1 MPDGLTPASVL
12 QTGNR
17 AGDSRLAERL
27 RREVEGDVLFG
38 AFDRGRYATDA
49 SIYQID
55 PIGVVRAKSV
65 ADIQA
70 VLTLAREEG
79 VTVLPRGGGTSQCGQ
94 TVGESIVVDCARWFN
109 QQMSLDVENRRV
121 RVLPGMVLGQLNK
134 ALAKH
139 KLFFPIDPSTASR
152 ATIGGMAANNSSGAR
167 SIRYGLTVDNVRSID
182 AILADGSAHHFG
194 WVPGNLDGGDGSPGY
209 VELVQK
215 MRELA
220 ITNSDELKAR
230 IPKVL
235 RHVAGYNLH
244 RVDPGGHNM
253 ANLLV
258 GSEGTLAF
266 FTGLELDL
274 QPVPSKKVL
283 GVCHFPTFRKAMEAT
298 KELVTLGPDAVELV
312 DNTILTLSREMPQF
326 AATMAEV
333 VQGDPDCL
341 LLVEFSGDDTGDL
354 AAKLD
359 ALEAK
364 MADLGHD
371 RAVVKVTDPAW
382 QGRVWSV
389 REAGLN
395 IVMSM
400 KSAGKPISFIE
411 DCAIP
416 LEHLADFTSRLTEL
430 FEKNRTSG
438 TWYAHASVG
447 LLHVRPIVNLKEEA
461 GAKQM
466 RAIAEGAFE
475 MVAEYGGSHSGEHG
489 DGFVRSE
496 FTEKMVGPQ
505 LARAYEQ
512 VKDTFDPAGL
522 FNPGTV
528 VRPPAMD
535 DRDLFRFKPGYAEAP
550 LKTALDWSEWGG
562 LLGATEMCNNNG
574 TCRKMA
580 PDVMCPSFRVTQD
593 EQHVTRGRAN
603 TLRLALS
610 GQLGPD
616 AISSEEM
623 RETLDL
629 CVGCKGCRR
638 ECPTGVDM
646 AKMKIEVMH
655 HYHAKNGWSLKDR
668 LIARL
673 PRYAKWGALF
683 APLLNLHGLLPGTA
697 WLGEQVAGF
706 HRARSLPK
714 WAGSPF
720 RTVEAGVWPL
730 GNDGKDVVL
739 FNDTFNSAF
748 EPEILRA
755 SLKVLRAAGYR
766 VHAIEAEGR
775 PLCCGRTYLSVGMV
789 DEARAEAKRAVEAL
803 KPYMDAGVPVVGLE
817 PACLLTLRD
826 EFHAMLPGADTQK
839 LSDNAFLLEEF
850 LANEHKAGRLALD
863 LKPLAQT
870 KALLHGHCHQ
880 KSFGVVGAVQ
890 QVLGLVP
897 GLKTE
902 LIDSSCCG
910 MAGSFGY
917 DAKHWD
923 VSQAMAEASLLPA
936 VREAGPDTLI
946 VADGTS
952 CRHQIKDGTK
962 RQALHVAEVLER
974 ALA

>member
-1 MPDGLTPASVL
+1 MPDGFTPASAL

-17 AGDSRLAERL
+17 VGDSRLAARL
-27 RREVEGDVLFG
+27 RREVEGDVLFD

-65 ADIQA
+65 TDIQA

-109 QQMSLDVENRRV
+109 DQMSLDVENRRV
-121 RVLPGMVLGQLNK
+121 RVRPGMVLGQLNK

-139 KLFFPIDPSTASR
+139 RLFFPIDPSTASR

-194 WVPGNLDGGDGSPGY
+194 WVPGNLAGGDGSPGY

-220 ITNSDELKAR
+220 IANSEELKAR

-244 RVDPGGHNM
+244 RVDPAGHNM

-266 FTGLELDL
+266 FTALELDL

-341 LLVEFSGDDTGDL
+341 LLVEFSGDGTGDL

-359 ALEAK
+359 ALEAM

-416 LEHLADFTSRLTEL
+416 LEHLADFTTRLTEL
-430 FEKNRTSG
+430 FEQHGTSG

-466 RAIAEGAFE
+466 RAIAEGAFA

-512 VKDTFDPAGL
+512 VKDAFDPDGL

-535 DRDLFRFKPGYAEAP
+535 DRDLFRFKPGYAEVP
-550 LKTALDWSEWGG
+550 LQTALDWSEWGG
-562 LLGATEMCNNNG
+562 FLGAAEMCNNNG

-646 AKMKIEVMH
+646 AKMKIEVLH
-655 HYHAKNGWSLKDR
+655 HYHAKHGRSLKDR
-668 LIARL
+668 LIAHL
-673 PRYAKWGALF
+673 PRYAKWGALLS
-683 APLLNLHGLLPGTA
+683 PLLNLHGLLPGTA

-706 HRARSLPK
+706 HRQRSLPR

-720 RTVEAGVWPL
+720 RTVEAGSWPIQ
-730 GNDGKDVVL
+730 GDGMDVVL

-755 SLKVLRAAGYR
+755 TLKVLRAAGYR

-789 DEARAEAKRAVEAL
+789 EEARAEARRTVEAL
-803 KPYMDAGVPVVGLE
+803 KPYVDAGVPVVGLE

-826 EFHAMLPGADTQK
+826 EFHAVLPGTDTQK
-839 LSDNAFLLEEF
+839 LSDNAFMLEEF
-850 LANEHKAGRLALD
+850 LANEAKTGRLSLN
-863 LKPLAQT
+863 LKPLPQS

-880 KSFGVVGAVQ
+880 KSFGAVGAVQ
-890 QVLGLVP
+890 QVLALVP
-897 GLKTE
+897 GLETS
-902 LIDSSCCG
+902 LIESSCCG

-917 DAKHWD
+917 DAKHWE
-923 VSQAMAEASLLPA
+923 VSQAMAEASLLPT

-952 CRHQIKDGTK
+952 CRHQIKDGAS
-962 RQALHVAEVLER
+962 RNALHVAEVLAA
-974 ALA
+974 ALT

>member
-1 MPDGLTPASVL
+1 MPEGLTPASVL
-12 QTGNR
+12 QSGAR
-17 AGDSRLAERL
+17 VGDSRLAERL
-27 RREVEGDVLFG
+27 RREVEGDVWFD
-38 AFDRGRYATDA
+38 AFNRGRYATDA

-55 PIGVVRAKSV
+55 PIGVVRAKSI

-109 QQMSLDVENRRV
+109 DVISLDVENRRV
-121 RVLPGMVLGQLNK
+121 RVRPGMVLGELNK
-134 ALAKH
+134 SLAKH
-139 KLFFPIDPSTASR
+139 RLFFPVDPSTASR

-182 AILADGSAHHFG
+182 AVLADGSAHHFG

-209 VELVQK
+209 VALVQR
-215 MRELA
+215 MRDLA
-220 ITNSDELKAR
+220 IANADELKAR

-244 RVDPGGHNM
+244 RVDPAGHNM
-253 ANLLV
+253 ANMLV

-266 FTGLELDL
+266 FTGVELDL
-274 QPVPSKKVL
+274 QPVPARKVL
-283 GVCHFPTFRKAMEAT
+283 GVCHFPTFRSAMEST
-298 KELVTLGPDAVELV
+298 QHLVTLGPDAVELV

-326 AATMAEV
+326 AATMREV
-333 VQGDPDCL
+333 VKGEPNCL
-341 LLVEFSGDDTGDL
+341 LLVEFAGDHAQELSERLDELDGMMSRLGYPDSVVRITEP
-354 AAKLD
+354 AA
-359 ALEAK
+359 
-364 MADLGHD
+364 
-371 RAVVKVTDPAW
+371 

-430 FEKNRTSG
+430 FERHGTSG

-447 LLHVRPIVNLKEEA
+447 LLHVRPVINLKEEA
-461 GAKQM
+461 GARQM

-475 MVAEYGGSHSGEHG
+475 LVAKYGGSHSGEHG

-496 FTEKMVGPQ
+496 FTEKMLGSK
-505 LARAYEQ
+505 LARAFEQ
-512 VKDTFDPAGL
+512 VKDSFDPAGL
-522 FNPGTV
+522 FNPGTI
-528 VRPPAMD
+528 VRPPAID
-535 DRDLFRFKPGYAEAP
+535 DRDLFRYKPGYQAEP
-550 LKTALDWSEWGG
+550 IETALDWSEWGG
-562 LLGATEMCNNNG
+562 FLGAAEMCNNNG

-580 PDVMCPSFRVTQD
+580 PDVMCPSFRVTLD

-623 RETLDL
+623 RDTLDL

-646 AKMKIEVMH
+646 AKMKVEALY
-655 HYHAKNGWSLKDR
+655 HYHRRHGWSLKDR
-668 LIARL
+668 MVAHL
-673 PRYAKWGALF
+673 PRYAAWGSRL
-683 APLLNLHGLLPGTA
+683 APMLNLNSVIPGIGLMTEKAL
-697 WLGEQVAGF
+697 GF
-706 HRARSLPK
+706 HRKRSLPT
-714 WAGSPF
+714 WWSRPF
-720 RTVEAGVWPL
+720 RAREAMTPTIGT
-730 GNDGKDVVL
+730 GEKDVVL
-739 FNDTFNSAF
+739 FADTFNSAF
-748 EPEILRA
+748 EPEIVRAALR
-755 SLKVLRAAGYR
+755 VLRAGDYR
-766 VHAIEAEGR
+766 VHSVEAGGR

-789 DEARAEAKRAVEAL
+789 DQARAEARRTVEAL
-803 KPYMDAGVPVVGLE
+803 QPNVEAGVPVVGLE

-826 EFHAMLPGADTQK
+826 EFHALLPGSATEA
-839 LSDNAFLLEEF
+839 LSARAFLLEEF
-850 LANEHKAGRLALD
+850 LADEHKTGRLSLD
-863 LKPLAQT
+863 LKPLPQSQ
-870 KALLHGHCHQ
+870 ALLHGHCHQ
-880 KSFGVVGAVQ
+880 KSFGVMGAVQ
-890 QVLGLVP
+890 KTLALVP
-897 GLKTE
+897 NLATT
-902 LIDSSCCG
+902 LIESSCCG

-936 VREAGPDTLI
+936 VRNADPEILI

-952 CRHQIKDGTK
+952 CRHQIKDGTG
-962 RQALHVAEVLER
+962 RHALHVAEVLAQ
-974 ALA
+974 AL

>member
-1 MPDGLTPASVL
+1 MPDGFTPASEL
-12 QTGNR
+12 QTGAR
-17 AGDSRLAERL
+17 IGDSRLAERL
-27 RREVEGDVLFG
+27 RREVEGDVLFD
-38 AFDRGRYATDA
+38 AFERGRYSTDA
-49 SIYQID
+49 SIYQVE

-65 ADIQA
+65 MDIQA
-70 VLTLAREEG
+70 VLSLAREEG

-109 QQMSLDVENRRV
+109 DQMALDVENRRV
-121 RVLPGMVLGQLNK
+121 RVRPGMVLGQLNK

-139 KLFFPIDPSTASR
+139 KLFFPVDPSTASR

-167 SIRYGLTVDNVRSID
+167 SIKYGLTVDNVRSID
-182 AILADGSAHHFG
+182 ALLADGSAHHFG
-194 WVPGNLDGGDGSPGY
+194 WVPGNLVGGDGSPCY
-209 VELVQK
+209 VELVQR
-215 MRELA
+215 MRELS
-220 ITNSDELKAR
+220 ITNAEELKAR
-230 IPKVL
+230 IPQVL

-244 RVDPGGHNM
+244 RVDPAGHNM
-253 ANLLV
+253 ANMLV

-274 QPVPSKKVL
+274 QPLPTKKVL
-283 GVCHFPTFRKAMEAT
+283 GVCHFPGFRNAMAAT
-298 KELVTLGPDAVELV
+298 KELVSLGPDAVELV

-333 VQGDPDCL
+333 VMGDPNCL
-341 LLVEFSGDDTGDL
+341 LLVEFSGDDAKDL
-354 AAKLD
+354 QARLD
-359 ALEAK
+359 ALDA
-364 MADLGHD
+364 MMTSLGYPN
-371 RAVVKVTDPAW
+371 AVVQITDSAW

-416 LEHLADFTSRLTEL
+416 LENLADFTTRLTEL
-430 FEKNRTSG
+430 FEANGTSG

-447 LLHVRPIVNLKEEA
+447 LLHVRPVINLKEEA

-466 RAIAEGAFE
+466 RTIAEGAFE
-475 MVAEYGGSHSGEHG
+475 LVAEYGGSHSGEHG

-496 FTEKMVGPQ
+496 FTEKMLGPQ
-505 LARAYEQ
+505 LARAYED
-512 VKDTFDPAGL
+512 VKDAFDPAGL

-535 DRDLFRFKPGYAEAP
+535 DRDLFRFKPGYAEVP

-562 LLGATEMCNNNG
+562 FLGAAEMCNNNG

-603 TLRLALS
+603 SLRLALS

-616 AISSEEM
+616 AVSSEEM

-655 HYHAKNGWSLKDR
+655 HYHAKHGWSLKDK
-668 LIARL
+668 LIASL
-673 PRYAKWGALF
+673 PRYARWGALF
-683 APLLNLHGLLPGTA
+683 SPLLNLHGLLPGTA
-697 WLGEQVAGF
+697 WLGEQLAGF
-706 HRARSLPK
+706 HRQRSLPK
-714 WAGSPF
+714 WSGNPF
-720 RTVEAGVWPL
+720 RSVEAGTWPL
-730 GNDGKDVVL
+730 GQDGKDVVL
-739 FNDTFNSAF
+739 FADTFNTAF
-748 EPEILRA
+748 EPGILRA
-755 SLKVLRAAGYR
+755 SLKVLTAAGYR
-766 VHAIEAEGR
+766 VHAVEAGGR
-775 PLCCGRTYLSVGMV
+775 PLCCGRSYLSVGMV
-789 DEARAEAKRAVEAL
+789 DKARAEAERTVQAL
-803 KPYMDAGVPVVGLE
+803 KPYVDAGVPVVGLE

-826 EFHAMLPGADTQK
+826 EFHAVLPGPDTDA
-839 LSDNAFLLEEF
+839 LSAKAFMLEEF
-850 LANEHKAGRLALD
+850 LADEAKSGRLELD
-863 LKPLAQT
+863 LKPLRES

-890 QVLGLVP
+890 QVLALVP
-897 GLKTE
+897 GLETS

-923 VSQAMAEASLLPA
+923 VSQAMAEAALLPA
-936 VREAGPDTLI
+936 VREAGADTLI

-952 CRHQIKDGTK
+952 CRHQIKDGAQRK
-962 RQALHVAEVLER
+962 ALHVAEVLER

>member
-1 MPDGLTPASVL
+1 
-12 QTGNR
+12 
-17 AGDSRLAERL
+17 
-27 RREVEGDVLFG
+27 
-38 AFDRGRYATDA
+38 
-49 SIYQID
+49 
-55 PIGVVRAKSV
+55 
-65 ADIQA
+65 
-70 VLTLAREEG
+70 
-79 VTVLPRGGGTSQCGQ
+79 
-94 TVGESIVVDCARWFN
+94 
-109 QQMSLDVENRRV
+109 
-121 RVLPGMVLGQLNK
+121 
-134 ALAKH
+134 
-139 KLFFPIDPSTASR
+139 
-152 ATIGGMAANNSSGAR
+152 
-167 SIRYGLTVDNVRSID
+167 
-182 AILADGSAHHFG
+182 
-194 WVPGNLDGGDGSPGY
+194 
-209 VELVQK
+209 
-215 MRELA
+215 
-220 ITNSDELKAR
+220 
-230 IPKVL
+230 
-235 RHVAGYNLH
+235 
-244 RVDPGGHNM
+244 
-253 ANLLV
+253 
-258 GSEGTLAF
+258 
-266 FTGLELDL
+266 
-274 QPVPSKKVL
+274 
-283 GVCHFPTFRKAMEAT
+283 
-298 KELVTLGPDAVELV
+298 
-312 DNTILTLSREMPQF
+312 
-326 AATMAEV
+326 
-333 VQGDPDCL
+333 
-341 LLVEFSGDDTGDL
+341 
-354 AAKLD
+354 
-359 ALEAK
+359 

-371 RAVVKVTDPAW
+371 RAVVKVTDPGW

-430 FEKNRTSG
+430 FEKNGTSG

-461 GAKQM
+461 GARQM
-466 RAIAEGAFE
+466 RAIAEGAFA

-512 VKDTFDPAGL
+512 VKDAFDPQGL

-528 VRPPAMD
+528 VRPPRMD
-535 DRDLFRFKPGYAEAP
+535 ERDLFRFKPDYHEEP
-550 LKTALDWSEWGG
+550 LQTALDWSEWGG
-562 LLGATEMCNNNG
+562 LLGAAEMCNNNG

-646 AKMKIEVMH
+646 ARMKIETLY
-655 HYHAKNGWSLKDR
+655 HYHKRHGWSLKDR
-668 LIARL
+668 LVAHL
-673 PRYAKWGALF
+673 PRYARWGALF
-683 APLLNLHGLLPGTA
+683 APLLNLHGLLPGA
-697 WLGEQVAGF
+697 GCLGEKLAGF
-706 HRARSLPK
+706 HRERSLPR
-714 WAGSPF
+714 WAGNPF
-720 RTVEAGVWPL
+720 RPIEAGAHPL
-730 GNDGKDVVL
+730 GQDKKDVVL
-739 FNDTFNSAF
+739 FSDTFNSAF
-748 EPEILRA
+748 EPAIPRA
-755 SLKVLRAAGYR
+755 ALKVLQAAGYR
-766 VHAIEAEGR
+766 VHAIEAEDR

-789 DEARAEAKRAVEAL
+789 DQARAEAKRTVEAL
-803 KPYMDAGVPVVGLE
+803 KPYVEAGVPVVGLE

-826 EFHAMLPGADTQK
+826 EFHAVLPGADTQK

-850 LANEHKAGRLALD
+850 LAHELDAGRLSLK
-863 LKPLAQT
+863 LKPLVQRQ
-870 KALLHGHCHQ
+870 ALLHGHCHQ

-890 QVLGLVP
+890 KILAQVP
-897 GLKTE
+897 DLKTD

-936 VREAGPDTLI
+936 VRDATPDTLI

-952 CRHQIKDGTK
+952 CRHQIKDGSG
-962 RQALHVAEVLER
+962 RRPLHVAEVLAA

>member
-1 MPDGLTPASVL
+1 MPDGLTPASAL
-12 QTGNR
+12 QTGKR
-17 AGDSRLAERL
+17 LGDSRLGERL
-27 RREVEGDVLFG
+27 RREVKGDVLFG

-49 SIYQID
+49 SIYQVE
-55 PIGVVRAKSV
+55 PVGVVRPKSI

-94 TVGESIVVDCARWFN
+94 TVGESLVVDCARWFN
-109 QQMSLDVENRRV
+109 CQMALDVENRRV
-121 RVLPGMVLGQLNK
+121 RVRPGMVLGQLNK

-139 KLFFPIDPSTASR
+139 GLFFPIDPSTASR

-194 WVPGNLDGGDGSPGY
+194 WVPGNLDAGEGSPGY

-220 ITNSDELKAR
+220 IANREELKAR

-244 RVDPGGHNM
+244 RVDPAGHNM

-274 QPVPSKKVL
+274 QPVPAKKVL
-283 GVCHFPTFRKAMEAT
+283 GVCHFPTFRSAMEAT
-298 KELVTLGPDAVELV
+298 KELVALGPDAVELV
-312 DNTILTLSREMPQF
+312 DHTILTLSREMPQF

-333 VQGDPDCL
+333 VRGNPDCL
-341 LLVEFSGDDTGDL
+341 LLVEFSGDDGQTL
-354 AAKLD
+354 AAKLE
-359 ALEAK
+359 ALETT
-364 MADLGHD
+364 MAGLGFDSAVVPVTD
-371 RAVVKVTDPAW
+371 RAW
-382 QGRVWSV
+382 QARVWSV

-416 LEHLADFTSRLTEL
+416 LEHLADFTTRLTEL
-430 FEKNRTSG
+430 FERHGTSG

-447 LLHVRPIVNLKEEA
+447 LLHVRPIINLKEEA

-496 FTEKMVGPQ
+496 FTERMLGPQ
-505 LARAYEQ
+505 LARAYER
-512 VKDTFDPAGL
+512 VKDTFDPKGL
-522 FNPGTV
+522 FNPGTL

-535 DRDLFRFKPGYAEAP
+535 DRALFRYKPGYGAAP
-550 LKTALDWSEWGG
+550 LETALDWSEWGG
-562 LLGATEMCNNNG
+562 FLGAAEMCNNNG

-603 TLRLALS
+603 SLRLALS

-616 AISSEEM
+616 ALTSEEM

-629 CVGCKGCRR
+629 CVSCKGCRR

-646 AKMKIEVMH
+646 AKMKIEVLH
-655 HYHAKNGWSLKDR
+655 HYHAKHGWRLKDR
-668 LIARL
+668 LIAHL
-673 PRYAKWGALF
+673 PRYAKWTGML
-683 APLLNLHGLLPGTA
+683 APVLNLNSVLPGSG
-697 WLGEQVAGF
+697 WLREKLAGF
-706 HRARSLPK
+706 HRERSLPQ
-714 WAGSPF
+714 WAGNPF
-720 RTVEAGVWPL
+720 RSAEAGAGL
-730 GNDGKDVVL
+730 FAGSGKDVVL
-739 FNDTFNSAF
+739 FADTFNSAF
-748 EPEILRA
+748 EPAILRA
-755 SLKVLRAAGYR
+755 ALKVLRAGGYR
-766 VHAIEAEGR
+766 VHAVEAGGR

-789 DEARAEAKRAVEAL
+789 DKARAEARRTVEAL
-803 KPYMDAGVPVVGLE
+803 KPYVDAGVPVVGLE

-826 EFHAMLPGADTQK
+826 EFHALLPGAETVA
-839 LSDNAFLLEEF
+839 LAARAFLLEEF
-850 LANEHKAGRLALD
+850 LADEARAGRLSLD
-863 LKPLAQT
+863 LKPLAER

-880 KSFGVVGAVQ
+880 KSFGAVGAVQ
-890 QVLGLVP
+890 QVLALVP
-897 GLKTE
+897 GLETS
-902 LIDSSCCG
+902 LIESSCCG

-923 VSQAMAEASLLPA
+923 ASQAMAEMSLLPA
-936 VREAGPDTLI
+936 VREAGPGTLI

-952 CRHQIKDGTK
+952 CRHQIKDGAA

-974 ALA
+974 ALP

>member
-1 MPDGLTPASVL
+1 MPDGLTPASAL
-12 QTGNR
+12 QTGKR
-17 AGDSRLAERL
+17 IGDSRLAQRL
-27 RREVEGDVLFG
+27 RREVEGDVLFD
-38 AFDRGRYATDA
+38 AFERGRYSTDA
-49 SIYQID
+49 SIYQVE

-65 ADIQA
+65 TDIQA

-109 QQMSLDVENRRV
+109 GQMALDVENRRV
-121 RVLPGMVLGQLNK
+121 RVRPGMVLGQLNK

-167 SIRYGLTVDNVRSID
+167 SIKYGLTVDNVRSID
-182 AILADGSAHHFG
+182 ALLADGSAHHFG

-209 VELVQK
+209 VALVQK

-220 ITNSDELKAR
+220 ITNSNELKAR
-230 IPKVL
+230 IPQVL

-244 RVDPGGHNM
+244 RVDPAGHNM

-274 QPVPSKKVL
+274 QPLPTKKVL
-283 GVCHFPTFRKAMEAT
+283 GVCHFPGFRNAMAAT
-298 KELVTLGPDAVELV
+298 KELVSLGPDAVELV

-333 VQGDPDCL
+333 VKGEPNCL
-341 LLVEFSGDDTGDL
+341 LLVEFSGDDAKDL
-354 AAKLD
+354 QARLD
-359 ALEAK
+359 ALDAMMTK
-364 MADLGHD
+364 LGYPD
-371 RAVVKVTDPAW
+371 AVVQIIDSAW

-400 KSAGKPISFIE
+400 KAAGKPISFIE

-416 LEHLADFTSRLTEL
+416 LEHLADFTTRLTEL
-430 FEKNRTSG
+430 FEANGTSG

-447 LLHVRPIVNLKEEA
+447 LLHVRPVINLKEEA

-466 RAIAEGAFE
+466 RTIAEGAFE
-475 MVAEYGGSHSGEHG
+475 LVAEYGGSHSGEHG

-496 FTEKMVGPQ
+496 FTEKMLGPQ
-505 LARAYEQ
+505 LARAYEE
-512 VKDTFDPAGL
+512 VKDAFDPAGL

-535 DRDLFRFKPGYAEAP
+535 DRDLFRFKPGYHEEP

-562 LLGATEMCNNNG
+562 FLGAAEMCNNNG

-603 TLRLALS
+603 SLRLALS

-655 HYHAKNGWSLKDR
+655 HYHAKHGWSLKDK
-668 LIARL
+668 LVAHL
-673 PRYAKWGALF
+673 PKYALWGALF
-683 APLLNLHGLLPGTA
+683 APLLNLHGLIPGTA
-697 WLGEQVAGF
+697 WLGEQLAGF
-706 HRARSLPK
+706 HRHRSLPK
-714 WAGSPF
+714 WAGNPF
-720 RTVEAGVWPL
+720 RTVEAGTHPL
-730 GNDGKDVVL
+730 AGDGKDVVL
-739 FNDTFNSAF
+739 FADTFNSAF
-748 EPEILRA
+748 EPDILRA
-755 SLKVLRAAGYR
+755 SLKVLGAAGYR
-766 VHAIEAEGR
+766 VHAVEAGGK

-789 DEARAEAKRAVEAL
+789 DKARAEAERTVKAL
-803 KPYMDAGVPVVGLE
+803 KPYVDAGVPVIGLE

-826 EFHAMLPGADTQK
+826 EFHAMLPGPDTEA
-839 LSDNAFLLEEF
+839 LSAKAFMLEEF
-850 LANEHKAGRLALD
+850 LADEHKEGRLTLD
-863 LKPLAQT
+863 LKPLAQS

-880 KSFGVVGAVQ
+880 KSFGVVGAAQ
-890 QVLGLVP
+890 QVLALVP
-897 GLKTE
+897 GLETS

-923 VSQAMAEASLLPA
+923 VSQAMAEAALLPA
-936 VREAGPDTLI
+936 VRDADAGTLI

-952 CRHQIKDGTK
+952 CRHQIKDGASRK
-962 RQALHVAEVLER
+962 ALHVAEVLER
-974 ALA
+974 ALV

>member
-1 MPDGLTPASVL
+1 MPDGFTPASEL
-12 QTGNR
+12 QTGAR
-17 AGDSRLAERL
+17 VGDSRLAERL
-27 RREVEGDVLFG
+27 RREVEGDVLFD
-38 AFDRGRYATDA
+38 AFERGRYSTDA
-49 SIYQID
+49 SIYQVE

-65 ADIQA
+65 TDIQA
-70 VLTLAREEG
+70 VLSLAREEG

-109 QQMSLDVENRRV
+109 DQMALDVENRRV
-121 RVLPGMVLGQLNK
+121 RVRPGMVLGQLNK

-167 SIRYGLTVDNVRSID
+167 SIKYGLTVDNVRSID
-182 AILADGSAHHFG
+182 ALLADGSAHHFG
-194 WVPGNLDGGDGSPGY
+194 WVPGNLVGGNGSPCY
-209 VELVQK
+209 VELVQR
-215 MRELA
+215 MRELS
-220 ITNSDELKAR
+220 ITNAEELKAR
-230 IPKVL
+230 IPQVL

-244 RVDPGGHNM
+244 RVDPAGHNM
-253 ANLLV
+253 ANMLV

-274 QPVPSKKVL
+274 QPLPTKKVL
-283 GVCHFPTFRKAMEAT
+283 GVCHFPGFRNAMAAT
-298 KELVTLGPDAVELV
+298 KELVSLGPDAVELV

-333 VQGDPDCL
+333 VMGDPNCL
-341 LLVEFSGDDTGDL
+341 LLVEFSGDDAKDL
-354 AAKLD
+354 QARLD
-359 ALEAK
+359 ALDA
-364 MADLGHD
+364 MMTSLGYPN
-371 RAVVKVTDPAW
+371 AVVQITDSAW

-416 LEHLADFTSRLTEL
+416 LENLADFTTRLTEL
-430 FEKNRTSG
+430 FEANGTSG

-447 LLHVRPIVNLKEEA
+447 LLHVRPVINLKEEA

-466 RAIAEGAFE
+466 RTIAEGAFE
-475 MVAEYGGSHSGEHG
+475 LVAEYGGSHSGEHG

-496 FTEKMVGPQ
+496 FTEKMLGPQ
-505 LARAYEQ
+505 LARAYED
-512 VKDTFDPAGL
+512 VKDAFDPAGL

-535 DRDLFRFKPGYAEAP
+535 DRDLFRFKPGYAEVP

-562 LLGATEMCNNNG
+562 FLGAAEMCNNNG

-603 TLRLALS
+603 SLRLALS

-616 AISSEEM
+616 AVSSEEM

-655 HYHAKNGWSLKDR
+655 HYHAKHGWCLKDK
-668 LIARL
+668 LIASL
-673 PRYAKWGALF
+673 PRYARWGALF
-683 APLLNLHGLLPGTA
+683 SPLLNLHGLLPGTA
-697 WLGEQVAGF
+697 WLGEQLAGF
-706 HRARSLPK
+706 HRQRSLPK
-714 WAGSPF
+714 WSGNPF
-720 RTVEAGVWPL
+720 RSVEAGTWPL
-730 GNDGKDVVL
+730 GQDGKDVVL
-739 FNDTFNSAF
+739 FADTFNTAF
-748 EPEILRA
+748 EPGILRA
-755 SLKVLRAAGYR
+755 SLKVLTAAGYR
-766 VHAIEAEGR
+766 VHAVEAGGR

-789 DEARAEAKRAVEAL
+789 DKARAEAERTVQAL
-803 KPYMDAGVPVVGLE
+803 KPYVDAGVPVVGLE

-826 EFHAMLPGADTQK
+826 EFHAVLPGPDTDA
-839 LSDNAFLLEEF
+839 LSAKAFMLEEF
-850 LANEHKAGRLALD
+850 LADEAKSGRLELD
-863 LKPLAQT
+863 LKPLRES

-890 QVLGLVP
+890 QVLALVP
-897 GLKTE
+897 GLETS

-923 VSQAMAEASLLPA
+923 VSQAMAEAALLPA
-936 VREAGPDTLI
+936 VREAGADTLI

-952 CRHQIKDGTK
+952 CRHQIKDGAQRK
-962 RQALHVAEVLER
+962 ALHVAEVLER

>member
-1 MPDGLTPASVL
+1 MPDGFTPASEL
-12 QTGNR
+12 QTGR
-17 AGDSRLAERL
+17 RVGDSRLAERL
-27 RREVEGDVLFG
+27 RREVEGDVLFD
-38 AFDRGRYATDA
+38 AFERGRYSTDA
-49 SIYQID
+49 SIYQVE

-70 VLTLAREEG
+70 VMSLAREEG

-109 QQMSLDVENRRV
+109 SQMSLDVENRRV
-121 RVLPGMVLGQLNK
+121 RVRPGMVLGQLNK

-167 SIRYGLTVDNVRSID
+167 SIKYGLTVDNVRSID
-182 AILADGSAHHFG
+182 ALLADGSAHHFG

-244 RVDPGGHNM
+244 RVDPAGHNM

-274 QPVPSKKVL
+274 QPVPARKVL
-283 GVCHFPTFRKAMEAT
+283 GVCHFPGFRNAMAAT

-333 VQGDPDCL
+333 VKGDPNCL
-341 LLVEFSGDDTGDL
+341 LLVEFSGDD
-354 AAKLD
+354 AKELQARLD
-359 ALEAK
+359 ALDA
-364 MADLGHD
+364 MMTSLGYPD
-371 RAVVKVTDPAW
+371 AVVQVTDSAW

-416 LEHLADFTSRLTEL
+416 LENLADFTTRLTEL
-430 FEKNRTSG
+430 FEANGTSG

-447 LLHVRPIVNLKEEA
+447 LLHVRPVINLKEEA

-466 RAIAEGAFE
+466 RTIAEGAFE
-475 MVAEYGGSHSGEHG
+475 LVAEYGGSHSGEHG

-496 FTEKMVGPQ
+496 FTEKMLGPK
-505 LARAYEQ
+505 LARAYEEI
-512 VKDTFDPAGL
+512 KDTFDPAGL

-535 DRDLFRFKPGYAEAP
+535 ERDLFRFKPGYHEEP

-562 LLGATEMCNNNG
+562 FLGAAEMCNNNG

-655 HYHAKNGWSLKDR
+655 HYHAKHGWKLKDR
-668 LIARL
+668 LVAGL
-673 PRYAKWGALF
+673 PRYAKWAALL
-683 APLLNLHGLLPGTA
+683 APMINLNSLVPGSG
-697 WLGEQVAGF
+697 WLREKVAGF
-706 HRARSLPK
+706 HRERSLPK

-720 RTVEAGVWPL
+720 RSVEAGTWPL
-730 GNDGKDVVL
+730 GQDGKDVVL
-739 FNDTFNSAF
+739 FADTFNTAF
-748 EPEILRA
+748 EPGILRA

-766 VHAIEAEGR
+766 VHAVEAAGR

-789 DEARAEAKRAVEAL
+789 EKARAEARRTVTAL
-803 KPYMDAGVPVVGLE
+803 KPYVDAGVPVVGLE

-826 EFHAMLPGADTQK
+826 EFHAVLPGADTQA
-839 LSDNAFLLEEF
+839 LSDKAFMLEEF
-850 LANEHKAGRLALD
+850 LADEAKAGRLKLD
-863 LKPLAQT
+863 LKPLAQS

-897 GLKTE
+897 GLETS

-923 VSQAMAEASLLPA
+923 VSQAMAEAALLPA

-952 CRHQIKDGTK
+952 CRHQIKDGAK
-962 RQALHVAEVLER
+962 QRALHVAEVLER

>member
-496 FTEKMVGPQ
+496 FTETMVGPQ

>member
-1 MPDGLTPASVL
+1 MPDGFTPASVL

-17 AGDSRLAERL
+17 VGDSKLAERL
-27 RREVEGDVLFG
+27 WREVEGDVLFD
-38 AFDRGRYATDA
+38 AFERGRYSTDA
-49 SIYQID
+49 SIYQVE

-70 VLTLAREEG
+70 VMSLAREEG

-109 QQMSLDVENRRV
+109 DQMSLDVENRRV
-121 RVLPGMVLGQLNK
+121 RVRPGMVLGQLNK

-139 KLFFPIDPSTASR
+139 KLFFPIDPSTANR
-152 ATIGGMAANNSSGAR
+152 ATVGGMAANNSSGAR
-167 SIRYGLTVDNVRSID
+167 SIKYGLTVHSVRSID
-182 AILADGSAHHFG
+182 ALLADGSAHHFG

-220 ITNSDELKAR
+220 IINSDELRAR
-230 IPKVL
+230 IPQVL

-244 RVDPGGHNM
+244 RVDPAGHNM

-274 QPVPSKKVL
+274 QPVPAKKVL
-283 GVCHFPTFRKAMEAT
+283 GVCHFPGFRNAMAAT

-333 VQGDPDCL
+333 VKGDPNCL
-341 LLVEFSGDDTGDL
+341 LLVEFSGDDAKDL
-354 AAKLD
+354 QARLD
-359 ALEAK
+359 ALEA
-364 MADLGHD
+364 MMTSLGYPD
-371 RAVVKVTDPAW
+371 AVVQVTDSAW

-416 LEHLADFTSRLTEL
+416 LEHLADFTTRLTEV
-430 FEKNRTSG
+430 FEKNGTSG

-447 LLHVRPIVNLKEEA
+447 LLHVRPVINLKEEA

-466 RAIAEGAFE
+466 RTIAEGAFDL
-475 MVAEYGGSHSGEHG
+475 VAEYGGSHSGEHG

-496 FTEKMVGPQ
+496 FTEKMLGPK
-505 LARAYEQ
+505 LVRAYEEI
-512 VKDTFDPAGL
+512 KDTFDPAGL

-535 DRDLFRFKPGYAEAP
+535 ERDLFRFKPGYHEEP
-550 LKTALDWSEWGG
+550 LKTTLDWSEWGG
-562 LLGATEMCNNNG
+562 FLGAAEMCNNNG

-603 TLRLALS
+603 SLRLALS

-616 AISSEEM
+616 AVSSEEM

-655 HYHAKNGWSLKDR
+655 HYHVKHGWSLKDK
-668 LIARL
+668 LVAHL
-673 PRYAKWGALF
+673 PRYAKWAALF
-683 APLLNLHGLLPGTA
+683 APMITLNSLIPGSG
-697 WLGEQVAGF
+697 WLQEKLAGF
-706 HRARSLPK
+706 HRKRSLPQ

-720 RTVEAGVWPL
+720 RSVEAGTWPL
-730 GNDGKDVVL
+730 GQDSKDVVL
-739 FNDTFNSAF
+739 FADTFNRVF

-766 VHAIEAEGR
+766 VHAVEAEGR

-789 DEARAEAKRAVEAL
+789 EQARAEARRTVEAL
-803 KPYMDAGVPVVGLE
+803 KPYVDAGMPVVGLE

-826 EFHAMLPGADTQK
+826 EFHAVLPGADTQA
-839 LSDNAFLLEEF
+839 LSDKAFMLEEF
-850 LANEHKAGRLALD
+850 LADEHKAGRLKLD
-863 LKPLAQT
+863 LKRLTQS

-880 KSFGVVGAVQ
+880 KSFGVVGTVQ

-897 GLKTE
+897 GLETS
-902 LIDSSCCG
+902 LIESSCCG

-917 DAKHWD
+917 DAKHYD

-952 CRHQIKDGTK
+952 CRHQIKDGA
-962 RQALHVAEVLER
+962 RRNALHVAEVLER
-974 ALA
+974 ALV

>member
-1 MPDGLTPASVL
+1 MPDGFTPASEL
-12 QTGNR
+12 QTGAR
-17 AGDSRLAERL
+17 IGDSRLAERL
-27 RREVEGDVLFG
+27 RREVEGDVLFD
-38 AFDRGRYATDA
+38 AFERGRYSTDA
-49 SIYQID
+49 SIYQVE

-65 ADIQA
+65 MDIQA
-70 VLTLAREEG
+70 VLSLAREEG

-109 QQMSLDVENRRV
+109 DQMALDVENRRV
-121 RVLPGMVLGQLNK
+121 RVRPGMVLGQLNK

-139 KLFFPIDPSTASR
+139 KLFFPVDPSTASR

-167 SIRYGLTVDNVRSID
+167 SIKYGLTVDNVRSID
-182 AILADGSAHHFG
+182 ALLADGSAHHFG
-194 WVPGNLDGGDGSPGY
+194 WVPGNLVGGDGSPCY
-209 VELVQK
+209 VELVQR
-215 MRELA
+215 MRELS
-220 ITNSDELKAR
+220 ITNAEELKAR
-230 IPKVL
+230 IPQVL

-244 RVDPGGHNM
+244 RVDPAGHNM
-253 ANLLV
+253 ANMLV

-274 QPVPSKKVL
+274 QPLPTKKVL
-283 GVCHFPTFRKAMEAT
+283 GVCHFPGFRNAMAAT
-298 KELVTLGPDAVELV
+298 KELVSLGPDAVELV

-333 VQGDPDCL
+333 VMGDPNCL
-341 LLVEFSGDDTGDL
+341 LLVEFSGDDAKDL
-354 AAKLD
+354 QARLD
-359 ALEAK
+359 ALDA
-364 MADLGHD
+364 MMTSLGYPN
-371 RAVVKVTDPAW
+371 AVVQITDSAW

-416 LEHLADFTSRLTEL
+416 LENLADFTTRLTEL
-430 FEKNRTSG
+430 FETNGTSG

-447 LLHVRPIVNLKEEA
+447 LLHVRPVINLKEEA

-466 RAIAEGAFE
+466 RTIAEGAFE
-475 MVAEYGGSHSGEHG
+475 LVAEYGGSHSGEHG

-496 FTEKMVGPQ
+496 FTEKMLGPQ
-505 LARAYEQ
+505 LARAYED
-512 VKDTFDPAGL
+512 VKDAFDPAGL

-535 DRDLFRFKPGYAEAP
+535 DRDLFRFKPGYAEVP

-562 LLGATEMCNNNG
+562 FLGAAEMCNNNG

-603 TLRLALS
+603 SLRLALS

-616 AISSEEM
+616 AVSSEEM

-655 HYHAKNGWSLKDR
+655 HYHAKHGWSLKDK
-668 LIARL
+668 LIASL
-673 PRYAKWGALF
+673 PRYARWGALF
-683 APLLNLHGLLPGTA
+683 SPLLNLHGLLPGTA
-697 WLGEQVAGF
+697 WLGEQLAGF
-706 HRARSLPK
+706 HRQRSLPK
-714 WAGSPF
+714 WSGNPF
-720 RTVEAGVWPL
+720 RSVEAGTWPL
-730 GNDGKDVVL
+730 GQDGKDVVL
-739 FNDTFNSAF
+739 FADTFNTAF
-748 EPEILRA
+748 EPGILRA
-755 SLKVLRAAGYR
+755 SLKVLTAAGYR
-766 VHAIEAEGR
+766 VHAVEAGGR

-789 DEARAEAKRAVEAL
+789 DKARAEAERTVQAL
-803 KPYMDAGVPVVGLE
+803 KPYVDAGVPVVGLE

-826 EFHAMLPGADTQK
+826 EFHAVLPGPDTDA
-839 LSDNAFLLEEF
+839 LSAKAFMLEEF
-850 LANEHKAGRLALD
+850 LADEAKSGRLELD
-863 LKPLAQT
+863 LKPLRES

-890 QVLGLVP
+890 QVLALVP
-897 GLKTE
+897 GLETS

-923 VSQAMAEASLLPA
+923 VSQAMAEAALLPA
-936 VREAGPDTLI
+936 VREAGADTLI

-952 CRHQIKDGTK
+952 CRHQIKDGAQRK
-962 RQALHVAEVLER
+962 ALHVAEVLER

>member
-1 MPDGLTPASVL
+1 MPDGLTPASAL

-17 AGDSRLAERL
+17 VGDSRLAERL

-38 AFDRGRYATDA
+38 AYDRGRYATDA

-55 PIGVVRAKSV
+55 PIGVVRAKTV

-109 QQMSLDVENRRV
+109 DQMSLDVENRRV
-121 RVLPGMVLGQLNK
+121 RVRPGMVLGQLNK

-139 KLFFPIDPSTASR
+139 RLFFPIDPSTASR

-244 RVDPGGHNM
+244 RVDPAGHNM

-341 LLVEFSGDDTGDL
+341 LLVEFSGDDAGEL
-354 AAKLD
+354 AARLD
-359 ALEAK
+359 ALEAM
-364 MADLGHD
+364 MAELGHD

-430 FEKNRTSG
+430 FEKNGTSG

-461 GAKQM
+461 GARQM

-512 VKDTFDPAGL
+512 VKDAFDPQGL

-528 VRPPAMD
+528 VRPPRMD
-535 DRDLFRFKPGYAEAP
+535 ERDLFRFKPGYREEP
-550 LKTALDWSEWGG
+550 LQTALDWSEWGG
-562 LLGATEMCNNNG
+562 LLGAAEMCNNNG

-646 AKMKIEVMH
+646 ARMKIETLY
-655 HYHAKNGWSLKDR
+655 HYHKRHGWSLKDR
-668 LIARL
+668 LIAHL
-673 PRYAKWGALF
+673 PRYARWGGLF
-683 APLLNLHGLLPGTA
+683 APFLNLHGLLPGTG
-697 WLGEQVAGF
+697 WLGEKLAGF
-706 HRARSLPK
+706 HRERSLPR
-714 WAGSPF
+714 WAGNPF
-720 RTVEAGVWPL
+720 RPIEAGTHPL
-730 GNDGKDVVL
+730 GADNKDVVL
-739 FNDTFNSAF
+739 FSDTFNSAF
-748 EPEILRA
+748 EPAIPRA
-755 SLKVLRAAGYR
+755 ALKVLQAAGYR
-766 VHAIEAEGR
+766 VHAIEAQGR

-789 DEARAEAKRAVEAL
+789 DEARAEMRRTVEAL
-803 KPYMDAGVPVVGLE
+803 KPYVEAGVPVVGLE

-826 EFHAMLPGADTQK
+826 EFHAVLPGADTQK

-850 LANEHKAGRLALD
+850 LANELDAGRLSLK
-863 LKPLAQT
+863 LKPLVQRQ
-870 KALLHGHCHQ
+870 ALLHGHCHQ

-890 QVLGLVP
+890 KILGQVP
-897 GLKTE
+897 GLKTD

-936 VREAGPDTLI
+936 VREASPDTLI

-952 CRHQIKDGTK
+952 CRHQIKDGSG
-962 RQALHVAEVLER
+962 RRPLHVAEVLER

>member
-1 MPDGLTPASVL
+1 MPDGLTPASAL
-12 QTGNR
+12 QTGSR
-17 AGDSRLAERL
+17 VGDSRLAERL
-27 RREVEGDVLFG
+27 RREVEGDVMFG

-49 SIYQID
+49 SIYQVE
-55 PIGVVRAKSV
+55 PLGVVRAKSV

-79 VTVLPRGGGTSQCGQ
+79 VSVLPRGGGTSQCGQ

-109 QQMSLDVENRRV
+109 GQMALDVENRRV
-121 RVLPGMVLGQLNK
+121 RVQPGMVLGQLNK

-139 KLFFPIDPSTASR
+139 GLFFPIDPSTASR

-194 WVPGNLDGGDGSPGY
+194 WVPGNLESGQGSPGY

-215 MRELA
+215 LRDLA
-220 ITNSDELKAR
+220 VANSEELKAR

-244 RVDPGGHNM
+244 RIDPAGHNM

-274 QPVPSKKVL
+274 APVPSKKVL
-283 GVCHFPTFRKAMEAT
+283 GVCHFPSFRSAMEAT

-333 VQGDPDCL
+333 VRGNPDCL
-341 LLVEFSGDDTGDL
+341 LLVEFSGDDAGDL
-354 AAKLD
+354 AARLD
-359 ALEAK
+359 ALDAK
-364 MADLGHD
+364 MAELGHE
-371 RAVVKVTDPAW
+371 RAVVPVTDAGW

-416 LEHLADFTSRLTEL
+416 LEHLADFTTRLTEL
-430 FEKNRTSG
+430 FEANGTSG

-447 LLHVRPIVNLKEEA
+447 LLHVRPVINLKQEA
-461 GAKQM
+461 GARQM
-466 RAIAEGAFE
+466 RAIAEGAFDL
-475 MVAEYGGSHSGEHG
+475 VAEYGGSHSGEHG

-496 FTEKMVGPQ
+496 FTERMLGPQ

-512 VKDTFDPAGL
+512 VKDTFDPQGL

-528 VRPPAMD
+528 VRPPQMD
-535 DRDLFRFKPGYAEAP
+535 DRDLFRFKPSYREEP
-550 LKTALDWSEWGG
+550 IETALDWSEWGG
-562 LLGATEMCNNNG
+562 FLGAAEMCNNNG

-646 AKMKIEVMH
+646 ARMKVETLY
-655 HYHAKNGWSLKDR
+655 HYHGRHGWSLKDR
-668 LIARL
+668 LVAHL
-673 PRYAKWGALF
+673 PRYARWGALF
-683 APLLNLHGLLPGTA
+683 APLINLNSLVPGGG
-697 WLGEQVAGF
+697 WLQEKLAGF
-706 HRARSLPK
+706 HRWRSLPR
-714 WAGSPF
+714 WAGNPF
-720 RTVEAGVWPL
+720 RPIEAGTHPL
-730 GNDGKDVVL
+730 GQDGRDVVL
-739 FNDTFNSAF
+739 FADTFNSAF
-748 EPEILRA
+748 EPEIARA
-755 SLKVLRAAGYR
+755 SLKVLNAAGYR
-766 VHAIEAEGR
+766 VHALEAQGR

-789 DEARAEAKRAVEAL
+789 DQARAEARRTVEAL
-803 KPYMDAGVPVVGLE
+803 KPYLAAGVPVVGLE

-826 EFHAMLPGADTQK
+826 EFHAVLPGADTQT

-850 LANEHKAGRLALD
+850 LAAEHKAGRLRLD
-863 LKPLAQT
+863 LKPLAQSR
-870 KALLHGHCHQ
+870 ALLHGHCHQ
-880 KSFGVVGAVQ
+880 KSFGAVGAVQ
-890 QVLGLVP
+890 EVLGLIP
-897 GLKTE
+897 GLETS
-902 LIDSSCCG
+902 LIESSCCG

-936 VREAGPDTLI
+936 VREADADTLI

-952 CRHQIKDGTK
+952 CRHQIKDGAGA
-962 RQALHVAEVLER
+962 RALHAVEVLAA
-974 ALA
+974 ALP

>member
-1 MPDGLTPASVL
+1 MPDGYTPASVL
-12 QTGNR
+12 QTGKR
-17 AGDSRLAERL
+17 VGDSRLAERL

-49 SIYQID
+49 SIYQVE

-109 QQMSLDVENRRV
+109 GQTALDVENRRV
-121 RVLPGMVLGQLNK
+121 RVRPGMVLGQLNK
-134 ALAKH
+134 ALAKRG
-139 KLFFPIDPSTASR
+139 LFFPIDPSTASR

-194 WVPGNLDGGDGSPGY
+194 WVPGNLDGGQGSPGY

-215 MRELA
+215 MRKLA

-244 RVDPGGHNM
+244 RVDPAGHNM

-274 QPVPSKKVL
+274 QPVPARKVL
-283 GVCHFPTFRKAMEAT
+283 GVCHFPTFRSAMEAT
-298 KELVTLGPDAVELV
+298 RELVTLGPDAVELV

-333 VQGDPDCL
+333 VRGNPDCL
-341 LLVEFSGDDTGDL
+341 LLVEFSGEDAGDL

-371 RAVVKVTDPAW
+371 RAVVRVTDGAW

-416 LEHLADFTSRLTEL
+416 LEHLADFTTRLTEL
-430 FEKNRTSG
+430 FEANGTSG

-447 LLHVRPIVNLKEEA
+447 LLHVRPVINLKQEA
-461 GAKQM
+461 GARQM
-466 RAIAEGAFE
+466 RAIAEGAFDL
-475 MVAEYGGSHSGEHG
+475 VAEYGGSHSGEHG

-496 FTEKMVGPQ
+496 FTEKMLGPQ
-505 LARAYEQ
+505 LARTYEQ
-512 VKDTFDPAGL
+512 VKDTFDPQGL

-528 VRPPAMD
+528 VRPPRMD
-535 DRDLFRFKPGYAEAP
+535 DRDLFRFKPGYREEP
-550 LKTALDWSEWGG
+550 LQTALDWSEWGG
-562 LLGATEMCNNNG
+562 FLGAAEMCNNNG

-616 AISSEEM
+616 AICSEEM

-646 AKMKIEVMH
+646 ARMKIEVLH
-655 HYHAKNGWSLKDR
+655 HYHAKHGWSLKDR
-668 LIARL
+668 LVASL

-683 APLLNLHGLLPGTA
+683 APLINLNSLIPYSG
-697 WLGEQVAGF
+697 WLREKVAGF
-706 HRARSLPK
+706 HRARSLPQ

-720 RTVEAGVWPL
+720 RSVEAGTWPL
-730 GNDGKDVVL
+730 AGNGRDVAL
-739 FNDTFNSAF
+739 FADTFNTAF
-748 EPEILRA
+748 EPGILRA
-755 SLKVLRAAGYR
+755 SLKVLRAAGYQ
-766 VHAIEAEGR
+766 VHAVEAGGR

-789 DEARAEAKRAVEAL
+789 EQARVEAKRTVEAL
-803 KPYMDAGVPVVGLE
+803 KPYVEAGVPVVGLE

-826 EFHAMLPGADTQK
+826 EFHAMLHGPDTEA
-839 LSDNAFLLEEF
+839 LSAKAYMLEEF
-850 LANEHKAGRLALD
+850 LADEAMAGRLQLA
-863 LKPLAQT
+863 LKPLAQS

-880 KSFGVVGAVQ
+880 KSFGVIGAVQ
-890 QVLGLVP
+890 KVLGLVP
-897 GLKTE
+897 GLETS

-917 DAKHWD
+917 DAKHWE

-936 VREAGPDTLI
+936 VRAADADTLI

-952 CRHQIKDGTK
+952 CRHQIKDGSGT
-962 RQALHVAEVLER
+962 RALHVAEVLAA
-974 ALA
+974 ALR